1 MNDFRMPQYR
11 IGAST
16 LSPQEGLTRSDP
28 VRRWGHFANRS
39 VRRCVRFW
47 PKFRALLHY
56 PTLWC
61 IQGWRSR
68 CLHRYHCHWNRGNS
82 YSCGCAGGEQ
92 LDVTFKIISIAHLF
106 VNHNSLFSLASSLL
120 RLQGQNGA
128 ARLHHAQW
136 LAGMMYSTIFTP
148 K

>member
-1 MNDFRMPQYR
+1 MRRVVSQERVPRNVLAPHTRAKDVSAAVTGRPPYHEIFLIARTRQHFLHALVHTTSPMNDSRMPQYR

-61 IQGWRSR
+61 IQG
-68 CLHRYHCHWNRGNS
+68 
-82 YSCGCAGGEQ
+82 
-92 LDVTFKIISIAHLF
+92 
-106 VNHNSLFSLASSLL
+106 
-120 RLQGQNGA
+120 
-128 ARLHHAQW
+128 
-136 LAGMMYSTIFTP
+136 
-148 K
+148 